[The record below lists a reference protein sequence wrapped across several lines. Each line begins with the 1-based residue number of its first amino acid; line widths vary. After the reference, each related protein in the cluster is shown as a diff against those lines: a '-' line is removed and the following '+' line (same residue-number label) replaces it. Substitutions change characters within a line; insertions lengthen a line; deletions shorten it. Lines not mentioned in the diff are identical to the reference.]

1 MKALIKLKIRLMKDN
16 LVLYVIMAAMSLI
29 LSVVFGGTMGG
40 SYSPTIVVVD
50 EIQTVE
56 TSNIISDLQK
66 DHAFN
71 VKLMDYDAALD
82 EVMGR
87 NVIAAVVFDKS
98 LDQGV
103 TVIQL
108 RDTVEGFQLS
118 RILEDELSLLENIK
132 TLDTQLSNILVN
144 EKIVFNRDDL
154 YLEVKNTFSDQ
165 WENKRPVKIESYLVA
180 SDNALTSNVSRH
192 YMIGMTLFFVT
203 YSLMFTVGDFLEDK
217 RLHTLD
223 RMMIAPI
230 SRRGIL
236 FSNLVSSM
244 IVGVLQICFMVLT
257 GKFLFHIDWG
267 QNLIGVIG
275 VGILYIFV
283 MTTLSLFVVSIVRTM
298 AQLGAVSPIILTGM
312 GMLGGCMWP
321 LEIISSKLLLT
332 LANFTPHKWAL
343 EAIEAL
349 ASRNTFSYLPIF
361 VLLGMGMIYLILGE
375 RVMYFKSLKDNQ

>member
-1 MKALIKLKIRLMKDN
+1 
-16 LVLYVIMAAMSLI
+16 MAAMSLI
-29 LSVVFGGTMGG
+29 LSAVFGGTMGG

-267 QNLIGVIG
+267 QNLLGVLG
-275 VGILYIFV
+275 VGVLYIFV

-349 ASRNTFSYLPIF
+349 ASGNTFSYLPIF

>member
-16 LVLYVIMAAMSLI
+16 LILYVIMAAMSLI
-29 LSVVFGGTMGG
+29 LSAVFGGTMGG

-50 EIQTVE
+50 ELQTVE

-66 DHAFN
+66 NHAFN
-71 VKLMDYDAALD
+71 VKLMDYEAALD

-103 TVIQL
+103 NVIQL

-118 RILEDELSLLENIK
+118 RLLEDELSLLENIK
-132 TLDTQLSNILVN
+132 TLDAQLSSILVN
-144 EKIVFNRDDL
+144 EKIVFNQDDL

-165 WENKRPVKIESYLVA
+165 WDHKRPVSIESYLVA

-244 IVGVLQICFMVLT
+244 IVGVLQICFMVLV
-257 GKFLFHIDWG
+257 GKYLFQIDWG
-267 QNLIGVIG
+267 QNLLGVIG

-283 MTTLSLFVVSIVRTM
+283 MTTLSLFVVSIVKTM

-321 LEIISSKLLLT
+321 LEIISSKVLLA

-349 ASRNTFSYLPIF
+349 ASGNTFSYLPII
-361 VLLGMGMIYLILGE
+361 VLLGMGLIYLILGE
-375 RVMYFKSLKDNQ
+375 RMMYFKSFKDNQ